1 MREGVR
7 EARNGGIA
15 HSAPTSNAADLVRC
29 RKRLLGSL
37 FDSSTASVHL
47 HPGPT
52 LRRPVALSPC
62 RPVALLPC
70 RCFAAAVVLRF
81 TQRNPSM
88 CCLQQPAVMY
98 KYMYSYT
105 LPL

>member
-1 MREGVR
+1 MG
-7 EARNGGIA
+7 AL
-15 HSAPTSNAADLVRC
+15 HTLHLPPMLLTSCAAERGF
-29 RKRLLGSL
+29 LGSL

-62 RPVALLPC
+62 RPVALLPVSLLC
-70 RCFAAAVVLRF
+70 CCCCAAFHTTEPIHVLSA
-81 TQRNPSM
+81 TA
-88 CCLQQPAVMY
+88 CGHVY